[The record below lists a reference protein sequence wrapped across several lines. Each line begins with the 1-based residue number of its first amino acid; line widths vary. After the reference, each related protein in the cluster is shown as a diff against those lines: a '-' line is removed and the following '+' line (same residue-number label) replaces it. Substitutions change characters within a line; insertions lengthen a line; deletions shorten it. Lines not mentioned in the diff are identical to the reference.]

1 LCAQCWRPALFSKDL
16 FGVEES
22 NTTITSDGLINFGK
36 MRLIAKLV
44 GHFTSCQVTFP
55 IAIDPALR
63 ALLKGVQPL
72 SENELYERSYRLE
85 PRKNT

>member
-1 LCAQCWRPALFSKDL
+1 MACVVRDAALFSKDL

-44 GHFTSCQVTFP
+44 SHFTSCQVTFP